1 MRVTNLFR
9 YAAAG
14 VVLALCAACSGGSAA
29 SSIAPST
36 ATTNLVVRNG
46 VTWVNG
52 RPTTAARPDSSGLF
66 RTAASLMAPEAKT
79 TSKNFD
85 YIINDYGSY
94 ATIFNYPKS
103 DKQIGTIN
111 DVGGQGCTN
120 VLYGYGKK
128 IVWIVAGP
136 EQIQEYQVPNK
147 LLKTLAVDSND
158 FASSCAMNSQ
168 GDLAVG
174 ILAGPDTGDIALF
187 KNATGK
193 PKYIPSTSPGEFFD
207 GYDPKGNLFFDGH
220 ASSFNGV
227 RLVELPKGAKKG
239 VTITTSD
246 TLGFPGSVQWDG
258 KYVTVLDQYTNT
270 IHQYTISG
278 TKATLKGTI
287 TL

>member
-1 MRVTNLFR
+1 
-9 YAAAG
+9 
-14 VVLALCAACSGGSAA
+14 
-29 SSIAPST
+29 
-36 ATTNLVVRNG
+36 
-46 VTWVNG
+46 
-52 RPTTAARPDSSGLF
+52 
-66 RTAASLMAPEAKT
+66 
-79 TSKNFD
+79 
-85 YIINDYGSY
+85 
-94 ATIFNYPKS
+94 
-103 DKQIGTIN
+103 
-111 DVGGQGCTN
+111 
-120 VLYGYGKK
+120 
-128 IVWIVAGP
+128 
-136 EQIQEYQVPNK
+136 
-147 LLKTLAVDSND
+147 
-158 FASSCAMNSQ
+158 MNSQ

-220 ASSFNGV
+220 ASSFDGV

-287 TL
+287 ALSGASDCAQSWIATGVVYCGDAGNDVGEVYNYPKGGSPLATLQGNFDEPLGTTAAEK